1 MRVTMGSFYL
11 VSPHITSTSWFSLM
25 SCVVGVCSKG
35 CALISRRERMTFGVR
50 CWWSA
55 CAALHLPHL
64 LAARQL
70 FALSV
75 QNELSLSLSL
85 ALARSRECCF
95 AKGGRLSCTRRP
107 QNTWTSIGFG
117 SLDNWNAGSAIII
130 LLKSMIIISLG
141 CINQPSDWL
150 TYQPTTPSPYI
161 QQALLLVCVIAR
173 VCTNTASWQLLAK
186 AGASNLLA
194 RHAKQVE
201 DGASCFARYPK
212 LFQKNKFLLKM
223 EAILELRT
231 LPIYTNQ
238 NNASYNERW
247 MNILINLKFLE

>member
-1 MRVTMGSFYL
+1 MPPFLWFTHLASVTWKNITANENACYHGEFLPSFSAY
-11 VSPHITSTSWFSLM
+11 HKRTSWFSLM

-75 QNELSLSLSL
+75 QNELSLSL

-107 QNTWTSIGFG
+107 QNAWTSIGFG

-161 QQALLLVCVIAR
+161 QQALLLVCD
-173 VCTNTASWQLLAK
+173 CTCLHQHRKLAIIGK
-186 AGASNLLA
+186 S
-194 RHAKQVE
+194 RCIQ
-201 DGASCFARYPK
+201 ST
-212 LFQKNKFLLKM
+212 
-223 EAILELRT
+223 RT
-231 LPIYTNQ
+231 PRKT
-238 NNASYNERW
+238 SRRW
-247 MNILINLKFLE
+247 C